1 MQLTFHT
8 YIGPSF
14 GGAFFLA
21 CLVFSPAVT
30 ATENIITEFEATQ
43 FSATTKLSGIVRFVT
58 GSGYRAAGYANFA
71 QAAALTDIAQLY
83 GQLAYDGSDLKVQ
96 NRFINKIPS
105 PHSQGEAFVFYRAS
119 ATPSLSRE
127 LAFSTSWT
135 GYIPNNLITA
145 SSSSINAF
153 AESADT
159 NVMQGV
165 GSGQNLILN
174 GLASNI
180 IPQANLS
187 RISIFSDSGFRQAV
201 QLPSTNFTLEFLMP
215 ATNINQPLQADQIS
229 LQDRYG
235 RSNVLFSTSSGSIS
249 SEFSSAKILLD
260 RKDMQAMLALANE
273 ARRAKSYAFLN
284 QNGNIYYKPIG
295 QYDPIVIAS
304 SAGRNYLATNYS
316 GEAVQN
322 FSAAGTGLVVTP
334 GGFVTNPTIYNNVI
348 NYLIA
353 EYGSLGEQQRK
364 FNYVQKAAARLIRN
378 LAAYATNK
386 NYVADRNAFTFSHDA
401 FLNFDTSFTGKDQ
414 LLFRLRANNTYG
426 FAARAADPAASL
438 AYDGA
443 TVEWPNGEKADVF
456 IDKLYYRFQLGNSAV
471 AALGTRVPQDAVLP
485 SRGTFYPNS
494 ALLEFFTSSAGVFPS
509 YTGTGAGVS
518 LGQLG
523 GSGFPLKG
531 FSLGLAYLA
540 NEADAVAP
548 DASNGITQG
557 LMGFDTRF
565 RIPVQLAWQSTNKK
579 WLFSANYAYE
589 RGNNSM
595 AQVGTELALTPFLY
609 ASLNDSHQLGFT
621 LAHQLSTGLS
631 FSAAYGSAVVNARGD
646 SSVLGV
652 NMATAGDAAVMNS
665 WMLALGFKD
674 VFVKGNSAGLA
685 VGGVP
690 AVVRN
695 GSNWN
700 VDGSTPI
707 ALETWYQF
715 QLTDSLSITP
725 GAFFISSAVNNDGIG
740 GGNVWGGVIKT
751 QFNF

>member
-83 GQLAYDGSDLKVQ
+83 GQLAYDGSDLAVQ

-153 AESADT
+153 AEPADT

-174 GLASNI
+174 GPARNTIS
-180 IPQANLS
+180 QANLS

-235 RSNVLFSTSSGSIS
+235 RSNVLFSTSSGSSS

-284 QNGNIYYKPIG
+284 ENGSIYYKPIG

-334 GGFVTNPTIYNNVI
+334 GGLVTNPTIYNNVI

-353 EYGSLGEQQRK
+353 EYGSLSEQQRK
-364 FNYVQKAAARLIRN
+364 FNYVQQAAARLIRN
-378 LAAYATNK
+378 LAAYPTNK

-401 FLNFDTSFTGKDQ
+401 FLNSSTSFSGEDE
-414 LLFRLRANNTYG
+414 LLFRVRSNNTYS
-426 FAARAADPAASL
+426 FAARMANPAASL

-443 TVEWPNGEKADVF
+443 VIDWPNGDTPFVF
-456 IDKLYYRFQLGNSAV
+456 LDRLSYRFLLNKKIRISLGARV
-471 AALGTRVPQDAVLP
+471 AQDSILP
-485 SRGTFYPNS
+485 SRGSFYKQS
-494 ALLEFFTSSAGVFPS
+494 ALLEFFNTAAGVIPAF
-509 YTGTGAGVS
+509 TGTGAGFDIS
-518 LGQLG
+518 PFDLDFLA
-523 GSGFPLKG
+523 LKNLRFG
-531 FSLGLAYLA
+531 IAYLV
-540 NEADAVAP
+540 NEADAVSP
-548 DASNGITQG
+548 DANNVMAQG
-557 LMGFDTRF
+557 LFGSSTRF
-565 RIPVQLAWQSTNKK
+565 RVPLQLAWQSSNQK

-595 AQVGTELALTPFLY
+595 GSVGTSLALTPFMY
-609 ASLNDSHQLGFT
+609 PSLNESSQFGFT
-621 LAHQLSTGLS
+621 LAHQLTNNLS
-631 FSAAYGSAVVNARGD
+631 INAAYGRGLVRARYN

-652 NMATAGDAAVMNS
+652 KMTSTGDQAELSSWLLAAHFNN
-665 WMLALGFKD
+665 
-674 VFVKGNSAGLA
+674 VFVKGNSAGIAIGAVPALIRNSSSWSTDGASPLA
-685 VGGVP
+685 V
-690 AVVRN
+690 
-695 GSNWN
+695 
-700 VDGSTPI
+700 
-707 ALETWYQF
+707 ETWYQY
-715 QLTDSLSITP
+715 QISDNISITP
-725 GAFFISSAVNNDGIG
+725 GVFYISGVANSDGIG
-740 GGNVWGGVIKT
+740 AGSSWGGVIKT